1 MEFITYTLPNGIRCI
16 LKQVKSAVVH
26 CALTVNTGA
35 ATSCPGEY
43 GMAHLVRTHADS
55 RGTQRRKAWQD

>member
-26 CALTVNTGA
+26 CALTVNTG
-35 ATSCPGEY
+35 SRDELPGEY
-43 GMAHLVRTHADS
+43 GMAHLVEHTLFK
-55 RGTQRRKAWQD
+55 GT